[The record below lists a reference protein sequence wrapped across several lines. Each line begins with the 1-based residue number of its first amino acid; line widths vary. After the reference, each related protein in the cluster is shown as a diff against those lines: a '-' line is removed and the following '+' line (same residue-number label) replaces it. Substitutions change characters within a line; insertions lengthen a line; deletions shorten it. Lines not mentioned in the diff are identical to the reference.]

1 MQLEVDEEFKELQE
15 DIQNECSKY
24 GKVLSMKIPRPMQG
38 FSVPGIGKIFIEYD
52 NCEQAKEAKKVIN
65 SKLGTH
71 RKDLRQ

>member
-1 MQLEVDEEFKELQE
+1 
-15 DIQNECSKY
+15 
-24 GKVLSMKIPRPMQG
+24 MKIPRPMQG

-65 SKLGTH
+65 SKIGTH